1 MLSFLFPLTQTN
13 PLHDVHDHP
22 AEGDLQRPQVG
33 VHGEDLDNLQV
44 AGDHPSAKQTLGD
57 QEWIVS
63 VPVLPGNVHSEN
75 LELVW
80 HFIEGC
86 LSTWE
91 IGLWT
96 WA

>member
-44 AGDHPSAKQTLGD
+44 AGDHSSAKQTLRD

-63 VPVLPGNVHSEN
+63 MPVLPGNVHSEN
-75 LELVW
+75 LELDL
-80 HFIEGC
+80 HFIERC
-86 LSTWE
+86 FISTVL
-91 IGLWT
+91 GK
-96 WA
+96 